1 MTKTENDM
9 ANEKNAPEKHP
20 GQNDVPE
27 HPRNPTRPRETD
39 ASGDPVDGTGEDNHT
54 QKGG

>member
-1 MTKTENDM
+1 M

-27 HPRNPTRPRETD
+27 HPRNPTRQRDTD
-39 ASGDPVDGTGEDNHT
+39 ASGDPKDGTGEDNHT